1 METKMKV
8 SDTLSV
14 IEKSGKFVVAEN
26 GKPVNLPKTDGS
38 TVVTEF
44 DSREDAEKYI
54 SILTR
59 LKKQKQ
65 YYQR

>member
-1 METKMKV
+1 MKV

-54 SILTR
+54 SILSR

-65 YYQR
+65 YQ

>member
-14 IEKSGKFVVAEN
+14 LEKSGKFVVAEN
-26 GKPVNLPKTDGS
+26 GKPINLPKTDGA
-38 TVVTEF
+38 TIVTEF

-54 SILTR
+54 SILSR

-65 YYQR
+65 YQ

>member
-1 METKMKV
+1 MKV

-14 IEKSGKFVVAEN
+14 IEKSGKFVVTQN
-26 GKPVNLPKTDGS
+26 GQPINLPKTDGA
-38 TVVTEF
+38 TIVTEF

-54 SILTR
+54 SILSR

-65 YYQR
+65 YQ

>member
-1 METKMKV
+1 MKV

-14 IEKSGKFVVAEN
+14 LEKSGKFVVTEN
-26 GKPVNLPKTDGS
+26 GKPINLPKTDGA
-38 TVVTEF
+38 TIVTEF

-54 SILTR
+54 SILSR

-65 YYQR
+65 YQ

>member
-14 IEKSGKFVVAEN
+14 IEKNGKFVVTEN
-26 GKPVNLPKTDGS
+26 GKPINLPKTDGA
-38 TVVTEF
+38 TIVTEF

-54 SILTR
+54 SILSR
-59 LKKQKQ
+59 LKSQKQ
-65 YYQR
+65 YA